1 MQSLSR
7 LAKAL
12 RLSLV
17 LHGSGAQVR
26 LAHAVAQVV
35 RTAHGVFWYEN
46 GAAVDLGGE
55 EALYN
60 KDGSKVQPA
69 VRRMLAQRVRAW
81 HCAFRRRMPPAGRGG
96 GATASVCMSLSI
108 S

>member
-1 MQSLSR
+1 MPTAGGTASISARGTRHQLPKQRRVIQSLSR

-55 EALYN
+55 EAL
-60 KDGSKVQPA
+60 
-69 VRRMLAQRVRAW
+69 
-81 HCAFRRRMPPAGRGG
+81 
-96 GATASVCMSLSI
+96 
-108 S
+108 